1 MARQRNTQPGASSG
15 TGSAPMTT
23 GAGQGPSAGVQGRG
37 VMDQAKDKAQQLAG
51 QAREQTT
58 QRVESGLSQGKAR
71 AATTLGTVAQ
81 TLRQSAQP
89 LRDQNQAGAGQ
100 YIEQAASQ
108 VQRLSDYLQN
118 TDVHEIVDGVERAAR
133 RQPALFLGGAFAL
146 GLLGAR
152 FIKSSRRSA
161 SPEQAGSADYLAAS
175 GTYAGGTY
183 RGDYAGAPGGV
194 GGDAYGGGSSLDRDV
209 TGSRGVGSDMPGA
222 ALASG
227 AAGAPGATGTTG
239 AAGRTGPSGLGSGL
253 GGSGS
258 TGEGGSA
265 LDPDGTDR
273 I

>member
-1 MARQRNTQPGASSG
+1 MGTASAAPPYPNQRESAGSSG
-15 TGSAPMTT
+15 SVVDQAAQK
-23 GAGQGPSAGVQGRG
+23 AGDIA
-37 VMDQAKDKAQQLAG
+37 DQAKQTVAQATD
-51 QAREQTT
+51 QAREQVTSRLDD
-58 QRVESGLSQGKAR
+58 QINR
-71 AATTLGTVAQ
+71 AAEGLGGVAQ
-81 TLRQSAQP
+81 ALRQASQQVQE
-89 LRDQNQAGAGQ
+89 QNQGAFRQ
-100 YIEQAASQ
+100 YIDTAADQ
-108 VQRLSDYLQN
+108 VERLSGYLRSNDLGQ
-118 TDVHEIVDGVERAAR
+118 IVGQVEDFAR

-258 TGEGGSA
+258 TGQGGSA